1 MIHSAI
7 LKLSACY
14 IALSVVFRY
23 SQEEIDKKVAAYR
36 EKLMEN
42 QTNLKIETDETS
54 GRPT

>member
-1 MIHSAI
+1 MF
-7 LKLSACY
+7 Y
-14 IALSVVFRY
+14 IFECGFRY

-42 QTNLKIETDETS
+42 QTEHTIETDETS